1 MHTEFDNPESG
12 AAFSQSPLPP
22 VSSRKSKRILFF
34 ALACILVLFAFVRF
48 ILPPADF
55 PTKQFFRVD
64 EGMSLMAVANEL
76 EAKHIIHSPLLF
88 QTLQIGG
95 GTEHRIIAGDYYFDR
110 PLSVFEVARRFGAGD
125 FHVTPVKVTLPE
137 GYRLVEMAATLDTAL
152 PFFNTDEFFSL
163 TKGKEGYLFPDTYFF
178 SPAVTTEQVVDR
190 LEKKF
195 ESVMNSFDADIR
207 ASKRSPKDILI
218 MASLIEKEARG
229 ADDRNIISGILWKR
243 IDEGM
248 RLQVDATFLYIN
260 GKDSKDLTRADLAID
275 SPYNTYVHKGLP
287 PTPIANPGK
296 ASIEAALNP
305 ESSVYYFYLHGD
317 DGRPHFAKTYAEHLK
332 NKSLYIK

>member
-1 MHTEFDNPESG
+1 MNTPLYN
-12 AAFSQSPLPP
+12 LPP
-22 VSSRKSKRILFF
+22 NDSFFVSRQTLRKPKRLLIL
-34 ALACILVLFAFVRF
+34 ALTLLVIVFAFVQY

-64 EGMSLMAVANEL
+64 DGMSLMAVATEL
-76 EAKHIIHSPLLF
+76 EAKHVIHSALLF

-95 GTEHRIIAGDYYFDR
+95 GTEHRIIAGDYYLDR
-110 PLSVFEVARRFGAGD
+110 PLSVFEVARRFGSGD
-125 FHVTPVKVTLPE
+125 FHITPVKVTLPE
-137 GYRLVEMAATLDTAL
+137 GYRLVEMASALDTAL

-178 SPAVTTEQVVDR
+178 SPAATTQQVVDR

-195 ESVMNSFDADIR
+195 ESVMQSLDADIR
-207 ASKRSPKDILI
+207 ASKHSLKDIII

-229 ADDRNIISGILWKR
+229 DDDRALISGILWKR

-260 GKDSKDLTRADLAID
+260 GKDSKDLTRDDLAID

-287 PTPIANPGK
+287 PTPIANPGE
-296 ASIEAALNP
+296 ASIEAALHP
-305 ESSVYYFYLHGD
+305 ESSAYYFYLHGT

-332 NKSLYIK
+332 NKSLYLK

>member
-1 MHTEFDNPESG
+1 MSTEFYNPE
-12 AAFSQSPLPP
+12 PTDP
-22 VSSRKSKRILFF
+22 VLAPQPTVRKSKRVLYA
-34 ALACILVLFAFVRF
+34 ALAVLVIFFAFVRY

-55 PTKQFFRVD
+55 PTKTSFRVED
-64 EGMSLMAVANEL
+64 GMSLTRVAQEL
-76 EAKHIIHSPLLF
+76 EAKHVIHSPLLF

-95 GTEHRIIAGDYYFDR
+95 GTERRIIAGDYYFDR
-110 PLSVFEVARRFGAGD
+110 PLSVFEVARRFGTGD
-125 FHVTPVKVTLPE
+125 FHITPVKVTLPE
-137 GYRLVEMAATLDTAL
+137 GYRLVEMATTLDAAL

-207 ASKRSPKDILI
+207 VSKHSPKDILI

-287 PTPIANPGK
+287 PTPIANPGE

-305 ESSVYYFYLHGD
+305 EVSPYYFYLHGD